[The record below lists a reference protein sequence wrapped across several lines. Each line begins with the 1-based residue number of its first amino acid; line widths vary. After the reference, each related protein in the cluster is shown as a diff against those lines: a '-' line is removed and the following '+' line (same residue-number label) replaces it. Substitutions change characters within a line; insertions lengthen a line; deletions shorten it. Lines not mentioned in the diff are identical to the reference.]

1 MENKF
6 QFSHIDH
13 VEILTFD
20 PSMEHFRKL
29 MIENSLNSAATIR
42 EIIQNALDAKDPE
55 KEGPVKVDFTVSEIE
70 TDQLK
75 IPGIAELKRFG
86 ISTTLNYGWNS

>member
-29 MIENSLNSAATIR
+29 MIENSVNSAATIR
-42 EIIQNALDAKDPE
+42 EIIQNA
-55 KEGPVKVDFTVSEIE
+55 
-70 TDQLK
+70 
-75 IPGIAELKRFG
+75 
-86 ISTTLNYGWNS
+86 